1 LKKYI
6 AVALSVLVFTL
17 GANSFHNAF
26 LLNDYLDSTS
36 NQKVDILIEPGDTGT
51 KIAEK
56 LYKSGVIKASK
67 VFYKIAI
74 NQKRSNSISPGI
86 HEIDLKISAK
96 AALDQLLDPKRNRGV
111 FGFIEGLRKNEIF
124 DLLKKS
130 KLVSGN
136 LSPSVK
142 PDKIYKTSNLE
153 GFLFPAQY
161 SFAPGTST
169 DTAVNQMVQR
179 FNLAAK
185 TSKID
190 QGFNGFSPFELV
202 TIASIIQAEG
212 DPQDFTKIARVIYNR
227 LKIKMPLQM
236 NTTVEYAANLRGK
249 IRLPYKQLEVNSKY
263 NTYKYQGLPLGPI
276 GNPGQDA
283 LNASVNPE
291 SGDWIYFITVK
302 PQDTRFTNSY
312 SQFNVWANEF
322 RNNEKAGLFK

>member
-1 LKKYI
+1 MKKYI

-26 LLNDYLDSTS
+26 LLNDYLDSSS
-36 NQKVDILIEPGDTGT
+36 NQKIDILIEPGDTGT
-51 KIAEK
+51 EIAEK
-56 LYKSGVIKASK
+56 LYKSGVIKAGK
-67 VFYKIAI
+67 VFYKLAI
-74 NQKRSNSISPGI
+74 NEKRSNSISPGI

-96 AALDQLLDPKRNRGV
+96 AALEQLLDPKRNRGV

-169 DTAVNQMVQR
+169 DTAVNQMIQR

-249 IRLPYKQLEVNSKY
+249 IRLPYKQLEVNSRY

-302 PQDTRFTNSY
+302 PRDTRFTNSY

>member
-1 LKKYI
+1 MKKYI

-26 LLNDYLDSTS
+26 LLNDYLDSSS

-56 LYKSGVIKASK
+56 LYKSGVIKAGK
-67 VFYKIAI
+67 VFYKLAI
-74 NQKRSNSISPGI
+74 NEKRSNSISPGI

-169 DTAVNQMVQR
+169 DTAVNQMIQR

-249 IRLPYKQLEVNSKY
+249 IRLPYKQLEVNSRY

-302 PQDTRFTNSY
+302 PRDTRFTNSY